1 MLIGGLHSVF
11 LYIAICGMQARRKD
25 YNHTTLL
32 RIFKS
37 IMFLVCFLL
46 SQTPLCF
53 FRPLHIFCPNKDH
66 SGHNYWY
73 RKFLR
78 TLITIF
84 CHNNSC
90 CHFPPPCLF
99 AIAIKWMLSR
109 NILHKSLKKFCT
121 HPEPWPI
128 CDHTYTK
135 LRLLQ
140 CLNSFHETSV
150 KVSPLAHTGLPQA
163 VLCQER
169 TYFCKF
175 ETGCFL
181 QADKTLEEEGEWA
194 GLWHPLT
201 PKPNPQD
208 KFFISLFWPP
218 DVKNWLIE
226 KDPNAGKD
234 WRQEEKGNLLT
245 TRGEMVRWHHQL
257 DGREFEQIP
266 GVGDRQGS
274 LECCSPR
281 VRRDSDTT
289 EWLNWVLGPDMFQ
302 NLDIRNVIRC
312 IFLYMGHC

>member
-53 FRPLHIFCPNKDH
+53 LRPLHIFCPNKDL

-150 KVSPLAHTGLPQA
+150 KVSPLAHTGLPRQ
-163 VLCQER
+163 
-169 TYFCKF
+169 YFARKELIF
-175 ETGCFL
+175 VNLKQVAFSRPT
-181 QADKTLEEEGEWA
+181 KLEEEAEWA

-208 KFFISLFWPP
+208 KLFINLFGHLMQRTDSL
-218 DVKNWLIE
+218 KKTLMLGKIE
-226 KDPNAGKD
+226 GRRRRGIFS
-234 WRQEEKGNLLT
+234 RQG
-245 TRGEMVRWHHQL
+245 VRWL
-257 DGREFEQIP
+257 DGITDSMDMSLSKLLELVIDREVWNAAVH
-266 GVGDRQGS
+266 GVAEIQTW
-274 LECCSPR
+274 P
-281 VRRDSDTT
+281 SDWT
-289 EWLNWVLGPDMFQ
+289 EFWGQTCFR
-302 NLDIRNVIRC
+302 I
-312 IFLYMGHC
+312 

>member
-150 KVSPLAHTGLPQA
+150 KVSPLAHTGLPRQYFA
-163 VLCQER
+163 RKELIFVNLKQVAFSRPTKLWKRKESGLGYDTHLLLNQTHR
-169 TYFCKF
+169 TNSLSIFFGHLMWRTDSLK
-175 ETGCFL
+175 
-181 QADKTLEEEGEWA
+181 KTLMLGKIEGRRRR
-194 GLWHPLT
+194 GI
-201 PKPNPQD
+201 
-208 KFFISLFWPP
+208 FS
-218 DVKNWLIE
+218 
-226 KDPNAGKD
+226 
-234 WRQEEKGNLLT
+234 RQG
-245 TRGEMVRWHHQL
+245 VRWL
-257 DGREFEQIP
+257 DGITNSMDVSLSKFLELVIDKEVWNAAVHGFAEIQTRPSDWTEFWSQTCFRI
-266 GVGDRQGS
+266 
-274 LECCSPR
+274 
-281 VRRDSDTT
+281 
-289 EWLNWVLGPDMFQ
+289 
-302 NLDIRNVIRC
+302 
-312 IFLYMGHC
+312 